1 MGLLDDLRRV
11 AIADQTA
18 RRNALLMLLR
28 EIDAPFTLA
37 RQYLGPH
44 RPENIIVRF
53 QESVGPRLV
62 VGAHYDSVPG
72 SSGANDNGAGVVI
85 LLHWL
90 RVALARPPSI
100 PLEVVFFDLE
110 ERGQVGSRAYLE
122 QVGAD
127 SVLAMINLDICSV
140 GDTLLVAPRHHV
152 EQGPLHQPLQ
162 HAASAGACPYQVGD
176 LLPPGDDLTF
186 EQAAIPNIS
195 VCMLPWQDREA
206 VLETAQAIH
215 QGRWPSDLPTIWETM
230 HNGRRDSL
238 QTIEAP
244 AMQQLFTWLTEILKH
259 VEASG
264 L

>member
-1 MGLLDDLRRV
+1 MGLLDDLRPL

-28 EIDAPFTLA
+28 EIDAPFTLS
-37 RQYLGPH
+37 RQHWGSH
-44 RPENIIVRF
+44 RPENITVRF
-53 QESVGPRLV
+53 QEPLGPRLV

-72 SSGANDNGAGVVI
+72 STGANDNGAGVVV

-90 RVALARPPSI
+90 RLALARPPHI

-110 ERGQVGSRAYLE
+110 ELGQVGSRAYLE
-122 QVGAD
+122 QVGAEN
-127 SVLAMINLDICSV
+127 VLAMINLDICGV
-140 GDTLLVAPRHHV
+140 GDTIVVAPREHV
-152 EQGPLHQPLQ
+152 EHGPLHQPLQ
-162 HAASAGACPYQVGD
+162 RVTSAGTSPYQIGD
-176 LLPPGDDLTF
+176 LLPPGDDLPF

-215 QGRWPSDLPTIWETM
+215 QGRWPSNVPTILETM
-230 HNGRRDSL
+230 HNRRRDSI
-238 QTIEAP
+238 QTIEEP
-244 AMQQLFTWLTEILKH
+244 AMQQLFTWLAEILKH
-259 VEASG
+259 CESAS